1 MLKKIVFMGTPFFAV
16 PILKSLYQN
25 GYSVSVVYTQPPQKS
40 QRGQKINKSPI
51 QGISETLKIEY
62 RSPTSLKNNKE
73 EYNYLKKLD
82 ADIAIVVAYGKII
95 PKEYLSLVKKGFINI
110 HASLL
115 PKWRGAAP
123 IQRSVMNLEKETGIS
138 IMKIGEK
145 LDTGPVC
152 NSYKIEIMPD
162 DNSETIAEKLSMLA
176 AEKILDNIDEIL
188 GDKIEFKEQ
197 NHNEASYAAKIEKT
211 EGQIDWCEN
220 AENIIGKINGLYSNP
235 GAFFVYK
242 GERYKILKANLA
254 LGNGKIGEVLDNYL
268 EISCGN
274 NKSIKVLEIQRQGK
288 RPQNIGEFM
297 LGSQIKKGS
306 NLNNV

>member
-1 MLKKIVFMGTPFFAV
+1 MLKKIVFMGTPYFAV

-25 GYSVSVVYTQPPQKS
+25 GYPVSVVYSQPPQKS

-62 RSPTSLKNNKE
+62 RTPNSLKDNRE
-73 EYNYLKKLD
+73 EYNYLKELN

-123 IQRSVMNLEKETGIS
+123 IQRSIMNLEKETGIS
-138 IMKIGEK
+138 IMRIGEK

-152 NSYKIEIMPD
+152 NSYKLEIMAG
-162 DNSETIAEKLSMLA
+162 DNSETISEKLSALA
-176 AEKILDNIDEIL
+176 AKKILENIDEIL
-188 GDKIEFKEQ
+188 DNKIEFREQ
-197 NHNEASYAAKIEKT
+197 NHNEASYATKIEKK
-211 EGQIDWCEN
+211 EGQIKWGET
-220 AENIIGKINGLYSNP
+220 AESIIGKINGLYPNP
-235 GAFFVYK
+235 GAFFIFN
-242 GERYKILKANLA
+242 GERYKILKATLA
-254 LGNGKIGEVLDNYL
+254 FGSGEIGEVLDNYL

-274 NKSIKVLEIQRQGK
+274 KKSIKVLEIQRQGK

-306 NLNNV
+306 NLNNA

>member
-1 MLKKIVFMGTPFFAV
+1 MLKKIVFMGTPYFAV

-62 RSPTSLKNNKE
+62 RTPSSLKNNQE
-73 EYNYLKKLD
+73 EYDYLKELD
-82 ADIAIVVAYGKII
+82 ADLAIVVAYGQII
-95 PKEYLSLVKKGFINI
+95 PTEYLSLVKKGFINI

-123 IQRSVMNLEKETGIS
+123 IQRSIMNLEKETGVS

-152 NSYKIEIMPD
+152 NSYKINIMTD
-162 DNSETIAEKLSMLA
+162 DNSETVAEKLSSLA

-188 GDKIEFKEQ
+188 EDKVEFKEQ
-197 NHNEASYAAKIEKT
+197 NHNEATYADKIKKT
-211 EGQIDWCEN
+211 EGQIEWSET
-220 AENIIGKINGLYSNP
+220 AENIIGKINGLHPNP
-235 GAFFVYK
+235 GAFFIYN
-242 GERYKILKANLA
+242 GERYKILKASLA
-254 LGNGKIGEVLDNYL
+254 LGSGEIGEVLDSYL
-268 EISCGN
+268 EVSCGN
-274 NKSIKVLEIQRQGK
+274 KKSIKILEIQRQGK
-288 RPQNIGEFM
+288 RPQNISEFM

-306 NLNNV
+306 NLNNA